1 MTRQIRDLVVSL
13 VALGALFAVLV
24 TVDPRLR
31 DRAGQLTVGVSHQHW
46 DASRDAVG
54 DTMGSAVSYVSGY
67 ANDNVYLFMFLVV
80 ATVLFMLMLK
90 T

>member
-13 VALGALFAVLV
+13 AALGVLFTVLI

-31 DRAGQLTVGVSHQHW
+31 DRAGQLTVSDQHW
-46 DASRDAVG
+46 DASRNAVG
-54 DTMGSAVSYVSGY
+54 DTMGTAISYVSGY

-80 ATVLFMLMLK
+80 AVLLFMLMLK

>member
-13 VALGALFAVLV
+13 AALGVLFTVLI

-31 DRAGQLTVGVSHQHW
+31 DRAGQLTVGVSNQHW
-46 DASRDAVG
+46 DASRNAVG
-54 DTMGSAVSYVSGY
+54 DTMGTAISYVSGY

-80 ATVLFMLMLK
+80 AVLLFMLMLK

>member
-13 VALGALFAVLV
+13 AALGVLFTVLM

-31 DRAGQLTVGVSHQHW
+31 DRAGELTASHKHW

-54 DTMGSAVSYVSGY
+54 DTMGTAVSYVSGY
-67 ANDNVYLFMFLVV
+67 ANDNVYLFTFLVV
-80 ATVLFMLMLK
+80 AVVLFMLMLR

>member
-1 MTRQIRDLVVSL
+1 MTRQIRDLVISL
-13 VALGALFAVLV
+13 AALGVLFTVLI

-31 DRAGQLTVGVSHQHW
+31 DRAGQLTVDQHW
-46 DASRDAVG
+46 DASRNAVG
-54 DTMGSAVSYVSGY
+54 DTMGTAISYVSGY

-80 ATVLFMLMLK
+80 AAVLFMLMLR